1 MALDL
6 NRITTFMGKD
16 RDVTNKLLIGGAVSL
31 VPIVSFAAMGYAL
44 NAFRNVL
51 RGNEDSE
58 ILPDWSDF
66 GDHFVK
72 GVMLFLIGLGY
83 LFVPLT
89 LAGFAVVPVVMAALS
104 GREEAMMASLAGSF
118 GLLAVAGILGFL
130 LWILSFMGTALYGE
144 TGSLGSA
151 FSFGEILRRI
161 TASLGDYAL
170 ILVILFIGSMAVS
183 IAAGMVPFIGALLA
197 VPLMFPLQLMCWYAM
212 GKLFREHF
220 PQQ

>member
-6 NRITTFMGKD
+6 NRITSFMGKD

-31 VPIVSFAAMGYAL
+31 IPIVNFASMGYGL
-44 NAFRNVL
+44 NMFRNVL

-58 ILPDWSDF
+58 VLPDWSDF
-66 GDHFVK
+66 GGHFMQ
-72 GVMLFLIGLGY
+72 GLMLFLIGLGY
-83 LFVPLT
+83 MFVPMT
-89 LAGFAVVPVVMAALS
+89 IAGFAVVPVVMAAIS
-104 GREEAMMASLAGSF
+104 GREEAFVASLAGSL
-118 GLLAVAGILGFL
+118 GLLSVAGILAFL

-183 IAAGMVPFIGALLA
+183 IAAGMVPFIGAILA
-197 VPLMFPLQLMCWYAM
+197 VPLMFPLQLMGWYAM
-212 GKLFREHF
+212 GRLFREHF
-220 PQQ
+220 PAG